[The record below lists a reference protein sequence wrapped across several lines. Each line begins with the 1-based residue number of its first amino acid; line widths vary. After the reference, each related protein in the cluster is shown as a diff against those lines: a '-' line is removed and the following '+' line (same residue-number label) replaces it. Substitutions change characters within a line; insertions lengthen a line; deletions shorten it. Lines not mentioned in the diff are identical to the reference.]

1 MSIRICEIVT
11 NLKNDKGEDL
21 INLDNMKDFLVNR
34 ECIMKYAYIVHDKDT
49 YSLEDEAKNEQHKA
63 GTLKSPHIHLLLK
76 FRCPQ
81 QIGNVA
87 KWFNIKPNCVQKV
100 KSEVAA
106 TAYLIHANA
115 PQKYQ
120 YELSEVISNF
130 DVAQAIQKLQT
141 KRSLNDVIDK
151 ILNGTICEYNK
162 TTEIAPVMLV
172 QQNKK
177 IEMAFKVSA
186 HEYVVRLCDQFGIGH
201 LQCFTKYQKYFV

>member
-21 INLDNMKDFLVNR
+21 INLDNMKELLVNR
-34 ECIMKYAYIVHDKDT
+34 ECIMKYAYIIHDKDT
-49 YSLEDEAKNEQHKA
+49 YTLEDESKNQQHKA

-87 KWFNIKPNCVQKV
+87 KWFNSPPNNVQKV
-100 KSEVAA
+100 KSEAAA

-115 PQKYQ
+115 PEKHQ
-120 YELSEVISNF
+120 YELNEVISNF
-130 DVAQAIQKLQT
+130 DVAQTIQKVQT

-151 ILNGTICEYNK
+151 G
-162 TTEIAPVMLV
+162 
-172 QQNKK
+172 
-177 IEMAFKVSA
+177 
-186 HEYVVRLCDQFGIGH
+186 
-201 LQCFTKYQKYFV
+201 